1 VVVNFL
7 EKEVSIIGSEIF
19 MNPAASEEL
28 TFGYFVSKDLDL
40 LHVDFGIRYDHINR
54 QGSINHQEEHEDEDA
69 GEVEQVDQDRN
80 NLSFAFSLGRDIS
93 ETLELTLGYAQVE
106 RAPSVVEMS
115 MNGPH
120 LATGRFEEGN
130 DQLKNRKTSICG

>member
-1 VVVNFL
+1 MVVNFL

-115 MNGPH
+115 MNGPY
-120 LATGRFEEGN
+120 LATGRFEVGN